1 MIYSAYCILM
11 SSEKFLEVQVESM
24 KMNRQFKPF
33 ERSIY
38 GWNRKRFQSLD
49 ADDYRN
55 RSRFAEF
62 VNQMKKTRTFNSEN

>member
-1 MIYSAYCILM
+1 MIYSTYCILL
-11 SSEKFLEVQVESM
+11 SSDKFWKGQVKSM
-24 KMNRQFKPF
+24 KMDRQFKQF

-49 ADDYRN
+49 AYDYRN

-62 VNQMKKTRTFNSEN
+62 MDQMKKTCI

>member
-1 MIYSAYCILM
+1 M
-11 SSEKFLEVQVESM
+11 SSEKFWKGQVKSM
-24 KMNRQFKPF
+24 KMDIKFKQF

-62 VNQMKKTRTFNSEN
+62 MDQMKKTRTFNSEN